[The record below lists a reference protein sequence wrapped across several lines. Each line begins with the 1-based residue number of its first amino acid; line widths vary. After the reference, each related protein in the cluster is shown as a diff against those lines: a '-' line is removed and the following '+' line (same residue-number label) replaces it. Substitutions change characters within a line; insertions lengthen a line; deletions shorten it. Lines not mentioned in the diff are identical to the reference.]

1 MKLYVANCSKQEHL
15 FTYMLP
21 ENPRPFS
28 HAIRA
33 GSQIEIPGNQD
44 AIDAIIKQHEL
55 YGMMEAKKVRKGFG
69 NLAYQIDKPINVDA
83 IENGFTQAEQEM
95 IDRAQTARNVTAAAA
110 DQMIANKAQE
120 MGLKQKSGLE
130 IEVIEE
136 KKNAAD
142 HAPKFEQ
149 TIEVVREGVQPIKKG
164 RSRKS

>member
-1 MKLYVANCSKQEHL
+1 MKLYVANCSKQEFL

-28 HAIRA
+28 HSIRA
-33 GSQIEIPGNQD
+33 GGQIEIPGNQD
-44 AIDAIIKQHEL
+44 AIDAIIKQHEI
-55 YGMMEAKKVRKGFG
+55 YGMMLADKVKKGFG
-69 NLAYQIDKPINVDA
+69 NLAYRIDKPISVDA
-83 IENGFTQAEQEM
+83 IENGFTQSDQEM
-95 IDRAQTARNVTAAAA
+95 IDRAQLARNVTAAAA

-130 IEVIEE
+130 VEVIEE

-142 HAPKFEQ
+142 HEPKFEQ